1 MDAIRQRLAKILM
14 LAKRGVGGE
23 KKNAENILRRE
34 LQKYGLTIDDIDSPH
49 TFSKPVWREYRYK
62 TVEESRLLMQCLSSI
77 VNLKKIN
84 VYKRRKKR
92 ELLLEL
98 STLDHMELESMFVY
112 YRRLYAHEKDVLF
125 KAFMQK
131 HALYPR
137 DSEDDGQEMSR
148 EEIRQLVDVMN
159 SLKQSNYVSTRRQ
172 LEAKKC

>member
-1 MDAIRQRLAKILM
+1 MDAIRQRLAKILT

-23 KKNAENILRRE
+23 KKNAESILRRE
-34 LQKYGLTIDDIDSPH
+34 LKKYGLTIDDIDSE
-49 TFSKPVWREYRYK
+49 TSFNKVSRRGYRYK

-77 VNLKKIN
+77 VNLHKIE
-84 VYKRRKKR
+84 VWKRKKKR
-92 ELLLEL
+92 ELVLEL

-137 DSEDDGQEMSR
+137 ESEDDGQEMSR
-148 EEIRQLVDVMN
+148 EEIIRILDMMN

-172 LEAKKC
+172 LEAKK